1 MVSNDQRTGKQTI
14 ILILS
19 WMGQRYNVRNWT
31 SSYRDQKSTIKRC
44 KWKGVDVSFQM
55 KWEVKFEMNM
65 VPKMGTPPTKL
76 SNTVNIFQHH
86 QPTIPPLFI
95 GREVKKSIIKVNCS
109 AIFKTNPTDRGMCCT
124 FNALAAEEIYRWPAS
139 WSAFTCFMLC
149 TIFMQLNIQLKWL
162 MHPESRSSPSLLQI
176 CKKKMFATPS
186 KIHLGCLKGEF
197 LIQLVFSFKYFSW
210 PEL

>member
-1 MVSNDQRTGKQTI
+1 MSYEQKTGKQTI

-19 WMGQRYNVRNWT
+19 WMGEKYNARNWT

-65 VPKMGTPPTKL
+65 VPKMGTPPTNL

-86 QPTIPPLFI
+86 QPTILPLFI
-95 GREVKKSIIKVNCS
+95 GREVKKVNYKGELLCNLQDEPDWPGDVLHIQCTRRWGDLQVTSIMISIYLFYALHHFYAIKYS
-109 AIFKTNPTDRGMCCT
+109 I
-124 FNALAAEEIYRWPAS
+124 E
-139 WSAFTCFMLC
+139 
-149 TIFMQLNIQLKWL
+149 